1 MVVMMVYGG
10 NLRGFIFKLKEK
22 YTFKI
27 YYVQNGKRSVVFET
41 AIRYNTLNECY
52 HTLRHDLAD
61 LLGIEEGLLSVK
73 RM

>member
-10 NLRGFIFKLKEK
+10 NLRGFVFKLKDK

-27 YYVQNGKRSVVFET
+27 YHVQNGKRSIVFES
-41 AIRYNTLNECY
+41 ANRYTSKSECY
-52 HTLRHDLAD
+52 HTLRLDLAD
-61 LLGIEEGLLSVK
+61 LLGIDEGLLSVK